1 MKIKVFY
8 KRVGKPP
15 VVCEIEDDYKV
26 LQEMCGGC
34 FSASPVTSFVSL
46 PELRNVWVY
55 YHDTGKL
62 IGLPFNCYIGA
73 EPLVGH
79 VVFYA
84 ADAEGAGM
92 DLTAKQIGLLLME
105 VIKGVRQ

>member
-1 MKIKVFY
+1 MKIKVLY
-8 KRVGKPP
+8 KQVGQRAEER
-15 VVCEIEDDYKV
+15 EIEDDHEV
-26 LQEMCGGC
+26 LQELCGGH
-34 FSASPVTSFVSL
+34 FSASPVSSFVSL
-46 PELRNVWVY
+46 SELRNVWVY

-62 IGLPFNCYIGA
+62 IGLPFNCFIGT

-84 ADAEGAGM
+84 ADAEGAGI

-105 VIKGVRQ
+105 VIKGARQ